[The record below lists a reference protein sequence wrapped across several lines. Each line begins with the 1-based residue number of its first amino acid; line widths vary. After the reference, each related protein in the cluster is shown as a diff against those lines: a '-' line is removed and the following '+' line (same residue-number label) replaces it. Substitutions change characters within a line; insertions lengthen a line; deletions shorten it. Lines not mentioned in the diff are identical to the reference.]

1 MVYAISYK
9 TSYLN
14 IRFSG
19 ATKEAKPSAS
29 SLKGKRPAE
38 SLSGVKKESSLSVPS
53 SSLLGAK
60 KPKLAGQTFTPLGR
74 PLDER
79 GRASPSTHIY
89 HYDEIAK
96 EGKQD
101 VQKLWHSLLK
111 SSTQLKIETPC
122 GWISMHFISCKN
134 LGSFYVTT
142 VKWVYG
148 NLYFEQLK

>member
-1 MVYAISYK
+1 MV
-9 TSYLN
+9 SYLHSN
-14 IRFSG
+14 PLYKLKSEIFIKRLESTARRLSKWFNQFRDKLFKLSSFLG
-19 ATKEAKPSAS
+19 AAKEAKPGAS

-38 SLSGVKKESSLSVPS
+38 SLSGVKKEPGLSVPS

-96 EGKQD
+96 EGKED
-101 VQKLWHSLLK
+101 VQ
-111 SSTQLKIETPC
+111 T
-122 GWISMHFISCKN
+122 
-134 LGSFYVTT
+134 
-142 VKWVYG
+142 
-148 NLYFEQLK
+148 